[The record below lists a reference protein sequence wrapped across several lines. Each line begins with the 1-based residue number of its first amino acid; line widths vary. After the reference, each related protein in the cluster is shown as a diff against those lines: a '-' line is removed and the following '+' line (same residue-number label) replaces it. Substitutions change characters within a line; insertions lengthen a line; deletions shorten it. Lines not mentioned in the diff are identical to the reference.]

1 MQIVD
6 CRFEE
11 VSPEEFK
18 KRTQGYGL
26 RITRLVLSLDG
37 SQVGR
42 TFGNQ
47 LLRAGTSVGAN
58 YRAACR
64 ARSRSDFISK
74 MGVVE
79 EECDET
85 LYWMELLVDAAIVK
99 RARLADLIR
108 EGNEILALVVAS
120 RKTARFRAKR

>member
-1 MQIVD
+1 M
-6 CRFEE
+6 
-11 VSPEEFK
+11 SPEEFK
-18 KRTQGYGL
+18 RRTNTYAL
-26 RITRLVLSLDG
+26 RIIKLVQSFDG
-37 SQVGR
+37 SQVHR

-64 ARSRSDFISK
+64 ARSRADFISK

-85 LYWMELLVDAAIVK
+85 LYWMELLIDAGIVK
-99 RARLADLIR
+99 RARLASLIK

-120 RKTARFRAKR
+120 RKTARFRARW